1 LDFSGFR
8 SAKVPYK
15 AHAKRSSGPPPIFHS
30 SLETNI
36 CHPNVESPCRR
47 ERSEMKVTLVNPPYP
62 PSVHSHPAFIP
73 LGIAYLGAVAEKEG
87 HEVTVIDCQAEKLNY
102 EAFRERI
109 NRTPSD
115 LVGVTSTTLL
125 YKSAMQLIT
134 IAKQAHPQAVTML
147 GGSHGTF
154 WDENALNEYPSL
166 DIVVRRE
173 GETTFI
179 ELLSK
184 LQTKTSLNSVLG
196 ITFRNQ
202 EGKIVRN
209 PDRPFLEDLDALP
222 FPAHHLLPLDAL
234 KRMGKVLF
242 PLITSRGCV
251 FWCDFCSTVRMFGR
265 GYRWRSPKNVV
276 DEMEMIHNKYG
287 VNEFTFYDDAFTV
300 NRDRALKICEELHT
314 RKLELT
320 WDCGTRV
327 DMVDRE
333 LLKIMYDAGCIAV
346 WLGVESGSEI
356 ILDAMNKGIK
366 LDQTRLAYKT
376 AHEVGLM
383 TIANVV
389 LGFPGE
395 TEQTAKQTIN
405 FVKELNPDHVG
416 FYVATPYPGT
426 PLYEQVKK
434 NGWLRVTDF
443 DKYDTAGPTF
453 ETPWL
458 TMKQLADIR
467 YKAYQDFYLRLG
479 YVLKMMRRGGTYGI
493 SAVKTSAAYALRA
506 IHIKLS

>member
-1 LDFSGFR
+1 
-8 SAKVPYK
+8 
-15 AHAKRSSGPPPIFHS
+15 
-30 SLETNI
+30 
-36 CHPNVESPCRR
+36 
-47 ERSEMKVTLVNPPYP
+47 MKITLVNPPYP
-62 PSVHSHPAFIP
+62 PSVHSHPPFIP

-87 HEVTVIDCQAEKLNY
+87 HEVTVIDCQAEKLTY
-102 EAFRERI
+102 EAFRNRI
-109 NRTPSD
+109 EQTPSD
-115 LVGVTSTTLL
+115 VIGATATTLL

-134 IAKQAHPQAVTML
+134 IAKRVHPHAVTIL

-179 ELLSK
+179 ELLNK
-184 LQTKTSLNSVLG
+184 LQTKTSFNNVLG
-196 ITFRNQ
+196 ITFRNK
-202 EGKIVRN
+202 EGKIISN

-251 FWCDFCSTVRMFGR
+251 YWCNFCSTVRMFGR
-265 GYRWRSPKNVV
+265 GYRMRSPKNVV

-287 VNEFTFYDDAFTV
+287 VNQVTFYDDAFTV
-300 NRDRALKICEELHT
+300 NRERVMKICEELHA
-314 RKLELT
+314 RKLDLI

-333 LLKIMYDAGCIAV
+333 LLKTMHDAGCIAV
-346 WLGVESGSEI
+346 WLGVESGSEA
-356 ILDAMNKGIK
+356 ILDAMNKRIK

-383 TIANVV
+383 TIANAV

-395 TEQTAKQTIN
+395 TEQTARETIN
-405 FVKELNPDHVG
+405 FIKELNPDDVG

-426 PLYEQVKK
+426 PMYEQVKK

-443 DKYDTAGPTF
+443 DKYDTARPTF

-458 TMKQLADIR
+458 SMKKLADIR
-467 YKAYQDFYLRLG
+467 YRAYQEFYLRPW

-493 SAVKTSAAYALRA
+493 SAVKTSVAYALRA
-506 IHIKLS
+506 MHIKLS